1 MMAPQRK
8 PRQLTGRHVLMIFV
22 SFFGVIFA
30 VNFTMASLAQS
41 TFGGVVVENSYVA
54 SQSYNRW
61 LEEAE
66 KEKALGWSASIH
78 RDSAGRATVALLDS
92 KGQPLRRAKVSVDAV
107 HPLGREPDHQLSVQE
122 VAPGIYAAP
131 LAEGRWRLRVTA
143 QADGQ
148 IWRTVGDLL

>member
-1 MMAPQRK
+1 MAPQRK
-8 PRQLTGRHVLMIFV
+8 PRQLTGRHVALIFV

-30 VNFTMASLAQS
+30 VNFTMASLAKS

-61 LEEAE
+61 LDEAE

-78 RDSAGRATVALLDS
+78 RDSYGRATVALLDS
-92 KGQPLRRAKVSVDAV
+92 KGQPLRGAKVSVDAV
-107 HPLGREPDHQLSVQE
+107 HPLGREPDHQLSVHE

-131 LAEGRWRLRVTA
+131 LAQGRWRLRVTA
-143 QADGQ
+143 QAEGQ
-148 IWRTVGDLL
+148 TWRTVGELL